1 MSDGLFSAVEL
12 GASPRAGY
20 RLQYAEVRN
29 WGTFDEL
36 VWRFTPGT
44 DTALLTGDIGSGKS
58 TIVDALTT
66 LLMPAHKAAYNKA
79 AGADARER
87 TLRSYV
93 EGHYKSER
101 IETTGR
107 SRAKGLRENRRT
119 FSVILGVFVN
129 HGYNETVTLA
139 QVFQQRESTGQP
151 YRFYVTAT
159 KALSIATDFAD
170 FGTDLRDLRKRLR
183 AGGAEIFDEFPK
195 YATSLRRLLGVR
207 SEQALELFHQTVS
220 MKSVGNL
227 NDFVRDHMLEPSDC
241 TERVRDIINH
251 FEDLTKAHD
260 AVKRAREQ
268 LEALDPVVTAAEKYD
283 SALAQ
288 RGELERERGA
298 VRVFVAERRSAL
310 LTEEIAALRAE
321 GAALHTEQDA
331 AKATQQQLADERE
344 SLIEERARAGGDRIG
359 ELERLAREARGQAGK
374 RRQSRTLFDA
384 AVAAAGLKPVAGPGD
399 FAALSAVVAAER
411 PRLAERRRV
420 MDGEYHEAIGRDGEL
435 RRASEA
441 IAAELASLEQRTSN
455 LPAEQVEIRAELCA
469 ALGLTPEDLPYAG
482 ELLDVHDEHS
492 QWRGAAERVLRGF
505 ALSLLVPQ
513 QHYDAVAGWVN
524 GRRLTVAGRGGRQ
537 VGARLV
543 YERVARQR
551 VRLQPAEPGAL
562 LLAHCIDV
570 KDGPFRDYLAD
581 ELTKRADY
589 RCAASLEEFRG
600 QRRAVTREGQVRSGD
615 RHEKDDRHRVDDPRR
630 WVLGWA
636 NERKI
641 VALRTE
647 LAELEDRRAVVAAE
661 LADLGAQRDAL
672 QARAESLA
680 RLESFPSWDDLDVE
694 EASTRADEYD
704 AERERLAAG
713 SSRLEEIT
721 RALVRNTERAAAVTA
736 EIERLTGRLATTAA
750 AAQRAERD
758 KSADDEFLA
767 AQGEVEL
774 ATARA
779 AYPALDARLGA
790 KRPTLAAQ

>member
-241 TERVRDIINH
+241 TERVRDIITH

-310 LTEEIAALRAE
+310 LTEEI
-321 GAALHTEQDA
+321 AALHTEQDA

-562 LLAHCIDV
+562 LLADCIDV

>member
-241 TERVRDIINH
+241 TERVRDIITH

-298 VRVFVAERRSAL
+298 VRLFVAERRSAL

-344 SLIEERARAGGDRIG
+344 SLIEERARAGGF
-359 ELERLAREARGQAGK
+359 RG
-374 RRQSRTLFDA
+374 
-384 AVAAAGLKPVAGPGD
+384 PVG
-399 FAALSAVVAAER
+399 S
-411 PRLAERRRV
+411 
-420 MDGEYHEAIGRDGEL
+420 
-435 RRASEA
+435 
-441 IAAELASLEQRTSN
+441 
-455 LPAEQVEIRAELCA
+455 
-469 ALGLTPEDLPYAG
+469 
-482 ELLDVHDEHS
+482 
-492 QWRGAAERVLRGF
+492 
-505 ALSLLVPQ
+505 
-513 QHYDAVAGWVN
+513 
-524 GRRLTVAGRGGRQ
+524 GGR
-537 VGARLV
+537 
-543 YERVARQR
+543 
-551 VRLQPAEPGAL
+551 
-562 LLAHCIDV
+562 
-570 KDGPFRDYLAD
+570 
-581 ELTKRADY
+581 
-589 RCAASLEEFRG
+589 
-600 QRRAVTREGQVRSGD
+600 
-615 RHEKDDRHRVDDPRR
+615 
-630 WVLGWA
+630 
-636 NERKI
+636 
-641 VALRTE
+641 
-647 LAELEDRRAVVAAE
+647 
-661 LADLGAQRDAL
+661 
-672 QARAESLA
+672 
-680 RLESFPSWDDLDVE
+680 
-694 EASTRADEYD
+694 
-704 AERERLAAG
+704 
-713 SSRLEEIT
+713 
-721 RALVRNTERAAAVTA
+721 
-736 EIERLTGRLATTAA
+736 
-750 AAQRAERD
+750 
-758 KSADDEFLA
+758 
-767 AQGEVEL
+767 
-774 ATARA
+774 
-779 AYPALDARLGA
+779 
-790 KRPTLAAQ
+790 